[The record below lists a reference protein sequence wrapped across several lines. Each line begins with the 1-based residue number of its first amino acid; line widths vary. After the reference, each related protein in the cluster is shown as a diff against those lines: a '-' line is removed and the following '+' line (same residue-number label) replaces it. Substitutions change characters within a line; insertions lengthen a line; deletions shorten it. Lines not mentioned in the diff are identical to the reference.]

1 MKLSQNAEL
10 KRQFDTYRDSFVVGK
25 LLTLAAFTSVSLLDS
40 VAEEFSDHVMFTFI
54 RVRGVIIR
62 ALSQVPREAEVLVP
76 PPSVFRIRSV
86 AKFHGSLTVTLEC
99 VDDNPLTYLSPAA
112 RECMLMC
119 RCVAFVRVT
128 LVVLSV
134 NVMCTGLGQPRRR
147 YEGACLRGVSRSSL
161 QGSAVMTEPCR
172 I

>member
-25 LLTLAAFTSVSLLDS
+25 LLTLSAFTSVSLLDS

-112 RECMLMC
+112 RECMLM
-119 RCVAFVRVT
+119 
-128 LVVLSV
+128 
-134 NVMCTGLGQPRRR
+134 
-147 YEGACLRGVSRSSL
+147 SRW
-161 QGSAVMTEPCR
+161 GS
-172 I
+172 